1 MNRLTDVF
9 GDSAIVAEDVRKTA
23 YELEDKHNIAS
34 YPLLEAA
41 DHIESLYAEAVKMQA
56 EIDALKADLDRSRQ
70 QNLIDLAERD
80 ALKAQRDALL
90 AAQQWRDIESA
101 PKDGTRILVYAADT
115 HEIFS
120 VSWMTAQEDGSQE
133 WIAFR
138 FDQIGAVAIHNAT
151 LWQPMP
157 WPELARGDL

>member
-1 MNRLTDVF
+1 MKSFDEIFALAMPTSHR
-9 GDSAIVAEDVRKTA
+9 E
-23 YELEDKHNIAS
+23 
-34 YPLLEAA
+34 
-41 DHIESLYAEAVKMQA
+41 YAETFTDHRLSWGVGVAQGVAVAMQETQA
-56 EIDALKADLDRSRQ
+56 EIDALKA
-70 QNLIDLAERD
+70 QNAE
-80 ALKAQRDALL
+80 LL
-90 AAQQWRDIESA
+90 AALEWQSIESA

-115 HEIFS
+115 REIFS